1 MQGKG
6 VMETFWLLGR
16 VGDRI
21 EFEDDGIGQ
30 QQQQQHQ
37 VDLVD
42 PNKFEST
49 SEGVYSLYKKSVA

>member
-16 VGDRI
+16 AGDVI
-21 EFEDDGIGQ
+21 KLEDDAIGQ
-30 QQQQQHQ
+30 QQQQQH

-49 SEGVYSLYKKSVA
+49 SEGAYSLYKKSVS

>member
-21 EFEDDGIGQ
+21 VEDDGIV
-30 QQQQQHQ
+30 QQQQQH
-37 VDLVD
+37 VDLAD
-42 PNKFEST
+42 PNNFEST
-49 SEGVYSLYKKSVA
+49 SEGVYSLYKKSIS